1 MKHAT
6 KVLFA
11 VLFIASSSAFAQNE
25 APASNPQAIACGP
38 NDVHYDIKK
47 DSSEH
52 PAQLEAGKALVYI
65 IQDEDHA
72 DCLKCDTT
80 TRVGMD
86 GSWIGATHGDSYFFF
101 SADAGEHHLC
111 ANRLPQLG
119 IVTKPIALFGF
130 TAEAGKTY
138 YFRIHAIYS
147 SGNAATYSDFAAVNP
162 DEAKYLISISP
173 YAVSRP
179 KK

>member
-1 MKHAT
+1 MKT
-6 KVLFA
+6 LFA
-11 VLFIASSSAFAQNE
+11 VLLLASSAFAQNQ
-25 APASNPQAIACGP
+25 ASATNVQAAACGP
-38 NDVHYDIKK
+38 NDAHFDIKK

-52 PAQLEAGKALVYI
+52 PAQVKAGKALVYI
-65 IQDEDHA
+65 IQDEDHV

-86 GSWIGATHGDSYFFF
+86 GAWIGATHGDSYFFF
-101 SADAGEHHLC
+101 AAAPGEHHLC
-111 ANRLPQLG
+111 ANRLPQFG
-119 IVTKPIALFGF
+119 IVTKPLALFGF
-130 TAEAGKTY
+130 TAEAGKTH
-138 YFRIHAIYS
+138 YFRIHAVYS
-147 SGNAATYSDFAAVNP
+147 SGNAATYSDFSAVNP

>member
-1 MKHAT
+1 MKT
-6 KVLFA
+6 LFA
-11 VLFIASSSAFAQNE
+11 VLLLTSSAFAQNR
-25 APASNPQAIACGP
+25 AIPSNPEAACGQF
-38 NDVHYDIKK
+38 DVHFDIKK

-52 PAQLEAGKALVYI
+52 PAHLEPGKALVYI

-101 SADAGEHHLC
+101 SVNPGEHHLC
-111 ANRLPQLG
+111 ANRLPQFG
-119 IVTKPIALFGF
+119 IVTKPLALFGF

-138 YFRIHAIYS
+138 YFRIHAIYGL
-147 SGNAATYSDFAAVNP
+147 GNAATYSDFGAVNP

>member
-1 MKHAT
+1 MKT
-6 KVLFA
+6 LFA
-11 VLFIASSSAFAQNE
+11 VLLLTSSAFAQNQP
-25 APASNPQAIACGP
+25 PASNPQAAACGP
-38 NDVHYDIKK
+38 SDVHFEIKK
-47 DSSEH
+47 DPSQH
-52 PAQLEAGKALVYI
+52 LAQLEPGKALVYI
-65 IQDEDHA
+65 VQDEDHA

-101 SADAGEHHLC
+101 SVDPGEHHLC

-119 IVTKPIALFGF
+119 ISTKPLALFGF
-130 TAEAGKTY
+130 TAEAGKAY

-147 SGNAATYSDFAAVNP
+147 SGNGATYSDFSAINP

-173 YAVSRP
+173 YSVSHP